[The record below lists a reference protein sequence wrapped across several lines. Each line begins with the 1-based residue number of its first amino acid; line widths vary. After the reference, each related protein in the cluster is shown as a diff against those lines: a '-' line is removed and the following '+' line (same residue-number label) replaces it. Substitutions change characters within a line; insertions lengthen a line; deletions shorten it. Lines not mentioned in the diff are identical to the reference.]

1 MMPGARD
8 RGPEPGYD
16 PVAFSTPDACCPT
29 PYDSRFAMPDLRS
42 DLSDAAQQGDV
53 ARLTALLDGNLS
65 FASMPDEEGYTPLH
79 YTAYFGHVE
88 AARYL
93 VGIGADLTAITLDP
107 LRSHPLHA
115 AAASGQME
123 IVRLL
128 LDAGADPNA
137 EQTGQWTPL
146 HSAAAG
152 GHAPIV
158 ALLLE
163 RGSDPARLSV
173 SGASPRSLAEEKGHS
188 AVAALLG
195 TRHGS

>member
-1 MMPGARD
+1 
-8 RGPEPGYD
+8 
-16 PVAFSTPDACCPT
+16 
-29 PYDSRFAMPDLRS
+29 MPDLRS
-42 DLSDAAQQGDV
+42 DLSDAAQLGDV
-53 ARLTALLDGNLS
+53 ARLKALLDDNRS

-79 YTAYFGHVE
+79 YAAYFGHVD

-93 VGIGADLTAITLDP
+93 VEIGADLSAITLDP

-115 AAASGQME
+115 AASSGQVE

-173 SGASPRSLAEEKGHS
+173 SGASAHSLAEERGHS
-188 AVAALLG
+188 AVMALLG
-195 TRHGS
+195 TPR